1 MQNASAICIAGRRDL
16 RLAPEQKI
24 TYNYSMAD
32 VKYRRRFG
40 DRYDGRRLR
49 SLSPFYQIT
58 PFIMRTRVDAQDYF
72 EDKIYIEQAE
82 NWLRSLRD
90 RGNPDIGILH
100 LFIAV
105 LVRAF
110 SQKPRINRFVAG
122 QRIYSRNTIQIT
134 LAIKKRLHEDGLET
148 TLKMEFG
155 PRDTIFDVAEKVNR
169 AIAENRDTGTSNETD
184 KTAKLFMFF
193 PRALLRSAIA
203 GLRILDYYGL
213 LPKAIHDASP
223 FHTGAFITDLGSLGI
238 KPIYHHIYDFGTT
251 SLFLAFGK
259 KERELFLGPDGSVG
273 TRKYIPIK
281 VVNDE
286 RICDGHYYA
295 AAFKY
300 IRNLFQHPEILEES
314 PETVVADIE

>member
-1 MQNASAICIAGRRDL
+1 MYAICFLQLARSRDF
-16 RLAPEQKI
+16 A
-24 TYNYSMAD
+24 YNYFMAD
-32 VKYRRRFG
+32 EKHRRRLG
-40 DRYDGRRLR
+40 DRYDGRRLW

-72 EDKIYIEQAE
+72 EDNIYIEKAE
-82 NWLRSLRD
+82 NWLRGLRE

-100 LFIAV
+100 LFIAAM
-105 LVRAF
+105 VRAF
-110 SQKPRINRFVAG
+110 SQKPRLNRFVAG
-122 QRIYSRNTIQIT
+122 QRIFSRHKIQIT

-148 TLKMEFG
+148 TLKMDFD

-169 AIAENRDTGTSNETD
+169 AIEENKESETKNETD
-184 KTAKLFMFF
+184 KTAKLFMLL
-193 PRALLRSAIA
+193 PRFLLR
-203 GLRILDYYGL
+203 GLMAALRLFDYYGL
-213 LPKAIHDASP
+213 LPRAIHQASP
-223 FHTGAFITDLGSLGI
+223 FHTSAFITDLGSLGI

-259 KERELFLGPDGSVG
+259 KEKELFMAQDGTIQ

-300 IRNLFQHPEILEES
+300 IRSLFQRPETLETA
-314 PETVVADIE
+314 PGTVVADIE

>member
-1 MQNASAICIAGRRDL
+1 
-16 RLAPEQKI
+16 
-24 TYNYSMAD
+24 
-32 VKYRRRFG
+32 
-40 DRYDGRRLR
+40 
-49 SLSPFYQIT
+49 
-58 PFIMRTRVDAQDYF
+58 MRTRVDAQDYY
-72 EDKIYIEQAE
+72 EDKIYIANAE
-82 NWLRSLRD
+82 NWLRGIRERS
-90 RGNPDIGILH
+90 NQDIGILH

-105 LVRAF
+105 MVRAF

-148 TLKMEFG
+148 TLKMDFD
-155 PRDTIFDVAEKVNR
+155 PRDTIFTVAEKVNR
-169 AIAENRDTGTSNETD
+169 AIEANRESETTNETD
-184 KTAKLFMFF
+184 RTAKLFMLL
-193 PRALLRSAIA
+193 PRFLLRSLMAT
-203 GLRILDYYGL
+203 LRFLDYYGL
-213 LPKAIHDASP
+213 LPRAIHNASP
-223 FHTGAFITDLGSLGI
+223 FHTSAFITDLGSLGI
-238 KPIYHHIYDFGTT
+238 QPIYHHIYDFGTT

-259 KERELFLGPDGSVG
+259 KERELFMEKDGTIQ

-300 IRNLFQHPEILEES
+300 IRTLFQHPETLETA